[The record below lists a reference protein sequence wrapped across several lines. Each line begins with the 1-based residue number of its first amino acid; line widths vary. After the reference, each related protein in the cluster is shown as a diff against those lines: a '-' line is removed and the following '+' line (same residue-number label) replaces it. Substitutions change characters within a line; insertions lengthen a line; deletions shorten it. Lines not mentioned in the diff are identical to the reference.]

1 MNQQIIAI
9 VEGAGEEHAVPSLIR
24 RILWERLRR
33 YDIEIPRSKVK
44 VANGKENLIGKF
56 EEFIEYAMEDGCAA
70 ILVLLDADE
79 DCPVELASGLAAR
92 ASALNAQVPIA
103 IVCAKSEYE
112 TWFISSLSDSD
123 GDGIRRRLGLP
134 SSIVCPENAESTR
147 NAKEWLRVR
156 MSRERK
162 YNPTFDQDDLTHHI
176 AIDLVH
182 EKSRSFQRFCR
193 AIQELVELVDAGASA
208 VTPSFG

>member
-9 VEGAGEEHAVPSLIR
+9 VEGAGEESAVPSLIR
-24 RILWERLRR
+24 RILWERLQR
-33 YDIEIPRSKVK
+33 YDIEIPRAKVK

-79 DCPVELASGLAAR
+79 DCPVELASDLAAR

-123 GDGIRRRLGLP
+123 GDGIRQRLGLS
-134 SSIVCPENAESTR
+134 SSIICPENAESTR
-147 NAKEWLRVR
+147 NAKDWLSDR
-156 MSRERK
+156 MRERNYK
-162 YNPTFDQDDLTHHI
+162 PTYDQDNLTHHI
-176 AIDLVH
+176 AIDLAR
-182 EKSRSFQRFCR
+182 EKSRSFQRLCH
-193 AIQELVELVDAGASA
+193 AVEELVELVDAGASA